1 MMKILFFILALI
13 NSSHFIENFASAEQ
27 AQNDWSGTWETLT
40 INNRQQLQNHASEQ
54 AESVLI
60 RACDASIDAEWSFWT
75 RIYGGCSAHN
85 LTRFYIMTSDSLTGD
100 GYYVQV
106 GGTNKNIT
114 LYQVHHGN
122 AQKVIENEGRKKV
135 LSSDDCECFVRLTRD
150 SQGLFTLYS
159 SVVNVDTDY
168 VEEGHYFVPML
179 PAQYVGLM
187 LKNSKERGTDLYM
200 DDIHVSGEP
209 QEQPITPVSADT
221 ISLTLDLS
229 NDCLSLNHDGYED
242 EVYLSYSCP
251 ANTFRANMTV
261 YSGDGRFICT
271 CYANNPMDAEGRL
284 VWNGKD
290 SHGNEVEIG
299 VYVLIVEITSDTH
312 APIRKRYPIAV
323 LH

>member
-1 MMKILFFILALI
+1 MKTLLFILALI
-13 NSSHFIENFASAEQ
+13 NSSHFIEDFASLEQ
-27 AQNDWSGTWETLT
+27 AQDRWSGTWETLT
-40 INNRQQLQNHASEQ
+40 VNNRQQLQNNASES

-60 RACDASIDAEWSFWT
+60 RPCDASINAEWSFWT
-75 RIYGGCSAHN
+75 RIYGGCSAYN

-114 LYQVHHGN
+114 LYQVRHGKS
-122 AQKVIENEGRKKV
+122 QKVIENEGRKKI
-135 LSSDDCECFVRLTRD
+135 LSSGDCECFVRLTRD
-150 SQGLFTLYS
+150 NQGLFTLYS
-159 SVVNVDTDY
+159 SVANVDSDY
-168 VEEGHYFVPML
+168 VEEGHYVVSML

-200 DDIHVSGEP
+200 DDIHVSGEQ
-209 QEQPITPVSADT
+209 QEQPVTPVSADT
-221 ISLTLDLS
+221 IELTLDLS

-251 ANTFRANMTV
+251 PDIFRANMTV
-261 YSGDGRFICT
+261 YSGDGRFIRT
-271 CYANNPMDAEGRL
+271 CYANNPMDAEGQL
-284 VWNGKD
+284 VWDGKD

-312 APIRKRYPIAV
+312 APVRKRYPIAV